1 MFWTTFSTLVCIL
14 KAKYTSIGY
23 VTSTILI
30 LAEFSNYTDENE
42 ERTESTG

>member
-23 VTSTILI
+23 VTSVLI